1 MNSLMFH
8 VYDKKTHE
16 VIFASL
22 STDELEQRMVNKT
35 VEFNQ
40 HEIVPLVYTI
50 EDSNCESSY

>member
-1 MNSLMFH
+1 MFH

-16 VIFASL
+16 VIFTSL

>member
-1 MNSLMFH
+1 MFH

-50 EDSNCESSY
+50 EDSSCESSY